1 MDGARSVL
9 PHSLM
14 VTVVLS
20 FIPIQVNAK
29 SAGVL
34 RIYEGSSL
42 V

>member
-20 FIPIQVNAK
+20 FVPIEGDAT

-34 RIYEGSSL
+34 RIYEGSGP